1 MITSGG
7 TATLGLYDN
16 ASAIRKKADISYVDS
31 RVVDFQAQV
40 VSLAGGHLGYA
51 TLALAQAAQS
61 SLPANTIVEITNDGA
76 NNGTY
81 QWDGTTLTK
90 SAYDPLTQAKS
101 YTDDKIALIPIE
113 QINLDDYSFVIKDKN
128 GFPAVGVLL
137 DKNGKPSI
145 YMLNSIFDGLVDR
158 ISTKVT
164 SEIALAGVS
173 YRKSPDG
180 SFFIVDK
187 NDRLSWLGM
196 NSQGKPISYTI
207 KCIVE
212 ALDQYGYS
220 LTPSSVKSTYQTSTK
235 KAISGPDIVC
245 WGDSMTAGAGG
256 NGTTYPSIL
265 KTLMQNAGSTANTYN
280 MGVGGE
286 TSPTICARQGGN
298 PFLINVTGGIIPAD
312 TSPVTVTLEQIDG
325 QTVRPLLQGAGSFT
339 GLLDGI
345 PGTLNLVEPS
355 GSSASWQADNY
366 YTFARTAAGTQIT
379 FDRPKPFYLDV
390 AAPRLGDI
398 HIIWI
403 GQNGPSTARAISD
416 TKAMIQRMQALDKRY
431 LVISKPTSTDADDS
445 LFFAEFGRRFVAA
458 RKYLVQYGLQDAGI
472 TPTAQDNTDIANGI
486 VPTSLRADAVHWTAQ
501 GYTIL
506 ANLLFNRIKELG
518 WI

>member
-16 ASAIRKKADISYVDS
+16 ASEIRKKADITYVDS
-31 RVVDFQAQV
+31 MVGDFQAQV
-40 VSLAGGHLGYA
+40 VSLAGGHKGYA

-61 SLPANTIVEITNDGA
+61 SLPTNTIVEITNDGA

-101 YTDDKIALIPIE
+101 YTDDQIALIPIE
-113 QINLDDYSFVIKDKN
+113 QINLDDYSVVIKDKN
-128 GFPAVGVLL
+128 GIPAVGVLL

-145 YMLNSIFDGLVDR
+145 YMLNSIFEGLVDR
-158 ISTKVT
+158 IAEKVT
-164 SEIALAGVS
+164 LGIESVGVS
-173 YRKSPDG
+173 IQETVDG
-180 SFFIVDK
+180 SCFLVDK
-187 NDRLSWLGM
+187 NQQLSWFGV
-196 NSQGKPISYTI
+196 GKDGEIPAYTQ
-207 KCIVE
+207 KCI
-212 ALDQYGYS
+212 LDLIDS
-220 LTPSSVKSTYQTSTK
+220 SDFSFVPSFVKSTYQTPTK
-235 KAISGPDIVC
+235 KVISGPDIVC

-256 NGTTYPSIL
+256 NGTTYPGVL

-298 PFLINVTGGIIPAD
+298 PFLINVTGGIIPAS
-312 TSPVTVTLEQIDG
+312 TTPVTVTLEQING
-325 QTVRPLLQGAGSFT
+325 ETVRPLLQGSTTWT
-339 GLLDGI
+339 GVLDGI
-345 PGTLNLVEPS
+345 AGVLNLVEPS

-379 FDRPKPFYLDV
+379 IDRPKPFYLDV

-416 TKAMIQRMQALDKRY
+416 AKAIIQRMQALDKRY

>member
-1 MITSGG
+1 
-7 TATLGLYDN
+7 
-16 ASAIRKKADISYVDS
+16 
-31 RVVDFQAQV
+31 
-40 VSLAGGHLGYA
+40 
-51 TLALAQAAQS
+51 
-61 SLPANTIVEITNDGA
+61 
-76 NNGTY
+76 
-81 QWDGTTLTK
+81 
-90 SAYDPLTQAKS
+90 
-101 YTDDKIALIPIE
+101 
-113 QINLDDYSFVIKDKN
+113 
-128 GFPAVGVLL
+128 
-137 DKNGKPSI
+137 
-145 YMLNSIFDGLVDR
+145 
-158 ISTKVT
+158 
-164 SEIALAGVS
+164 
-173 YRKSPDG
+173 
-180 SFFIVDK
+180 
-187 NDRLSWLGM
+187 
-196 NSQGKPISYTI
+196 
-207 KCIVE
+207 
-212 ALDQYGYS
+212 
-220 LTPSSVKSTYQTSTK
+220 
-235 KAISGPDIVC
+235 
-245 WGDSMTAGAGG
+245 
-256 NGTTYPSIL
+256 
-265 KTLMQNAGSTANTYN
+265 

-298 PFLINVTGGIIPAD
+298 PFLINVTGGIIPAS
-312 TSPVTVTLEQIDG
+312 TTPVTVTLEQING
-325 QTVRPLLQGAGSFT
+325 ETVRPLLQGSTTWT
-339 GLLDGI
+339 GVLDGI
-345 PGTLNLVEPS
+345 AGVLNLVEPS